1 MSELSTFGIPHD
13 ELGMQQKEAAE
24 AMRPAECWWFCEG
37 CGQEVD
43 TVVTNG
49 MPLQCGECGQTM
61 ERDSQIIWLAKLP
74 VPLRHAAIRHFQ
86 RINTKFAAL
95 EAENAELRET
105 VAFERARADV
115 AEEKELFLEKALDQ
129 AIDRAN
135 LEIADVVSDK
145 YYAELN
151 QRLPVWDH
159 RHPEL
164 AVHLTERQSADAQ
177 KEKTNEF

>member
-13 ELGMQQKEAAE
+13 ELGMQQKEASE
-24 AMRPAECWWFCEG
+24 SMRPAECWWFCEG
-37 CGQEVD
+37 CGQEVN

-49 MPLQCGECGQTM
+49 MPLQCGECGQMM

-95 EAENAELRET
+95 EAECAGLRET

-115 AEEKELFLEKALDQ
+115 AEDRELFLETVADQ
-129 AIDRAN
+129 AID
-135 LEIADVVSDK
+135 LLSFKDSELL
-145 YYAELN
+145 AEL
-151 QRLPVWDH
+151 LEGDCDGSE
-159 RHPEL
+159 EL
-164 AVHLTERQSADAQ
+164 AAYLRKRQSAGAQ
-177 KEKTNEF
+177 KEKTNEN